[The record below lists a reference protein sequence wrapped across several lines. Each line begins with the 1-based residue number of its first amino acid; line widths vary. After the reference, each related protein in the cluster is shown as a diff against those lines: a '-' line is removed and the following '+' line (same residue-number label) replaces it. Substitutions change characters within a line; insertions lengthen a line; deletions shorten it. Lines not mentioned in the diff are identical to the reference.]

1 MKTQTYTPGHSPT
14 VTDFMSKRAVQTHGQ
29 FFLSYLTPGLSVL
42 DCGCGPGSITL
53 SMAPL
58 IAPGKIVGVDFAS
71 SQIERATSSAAGTGI
86 HNAEFLIADC
96 YSLPFDD
103 CSFDRIFNHTFMEH
117 LSHPVQA
124 MKEFHR
130 VLKPGGI
137 VGVCSPDWGG
147 FILAPPS
154 EALSAAVK
162 AYTDL
167 QTRNGGDVQVGRKLS
182 LYLAEAGFSNC
193 QMSLHDMS
201 ATRPWS
207 SSVSISRFNWN
218 GKGIPGLRR
227 CSGIGA
233 NRPVVCSHN
242 AGSLAS
248 PTGIH
253 DARPSVL
260 PIPDLL
266 STSTKQL

>member
-1 MKTQTYTPGHSPT
+1 
-14 VTDFMSKRAVQTHGQ
+14 MSKRSVQIHGQ

-58 IAPGKIVGVDFAS
+58 VAPGKIVGVDFAS
-71 SQIERATSSAAGTGI
+71 SQIKRATSNAAGAGI

-103 CSFDRIFNHTFMEH
+103 CSFDRIFNHALMEH

-167 QTRNGGDVQVGRKLS
+167 QTRNGGDVHVGRKLS

-193 QMSLHDMS
+193 QMSARYECYPSLEFIGEYLALQLEREGDTRS
-201 ATRPWS
+201 AKVFRDWS
-207 SSVSISRFNWN
+207 QSAGGMFAQCWVSCIAHRN
-218 GKGIPGLRR
+218 P
-227 CSGIGA
+227 
-233 NRPVVCSHN
+233 
-242 AGSLAS
+242 
-248 PTGIH
+248 
-253 DARPSVL
+253 
-260 PIPDLL
+260 
-266 STSTKQL
+266 